1 MGQKI
6 FMGQKILAYFK
17 KAENLHFYAKKKWAF
32 VPFLSRILSH
42 KFMVKIAQKWV
53 KMAVFRGF
61 LVIFEENLSLW
72 DKRTIIYNI

>member
-32 VPFLSRILSH
+32 VPYFVPY
-42 KFMVKIAQKWV
+42 FVP
-53 KMAVFRGF
+53 
-61 LVIFEENLSLW
+61 
-72 DKRTIIYNI
+72 

>member
-42 KFMVKIAQKWV
+42 KFMVKNGKNSP
-53 KMAVFRGF
+53 KMGKNGCF
-61 LVIFEENLSLW
+61 
-72 DKRTIIYNI
+72 